1 MIDQYI
7 DGEMSDGMPAKR
19 GSDGLLSLSSIRA
32 IVWRQRYVLL
42 VIVGVSLIAALIVTL
57 LMTPVY
63 QASTTIRYNPPS
75 NEVVAGPNLDRYVTP
90 AEVGSEMNTIA
101 AVMRSRSMAL
111 RVAADLNLESNPAL
125 LGEMAT
131 QDAPDGVSEESW
143 LSQRRSVAA
152 AIVSGSITTDVPF
165 DSRIITIVT
174 RSTDPVLASQIANS
188 LVTNY
193 LEMDVENAANTN
205 SYAREYL
212 EEQISEARVRLSE
225 AEQNAI
231 EFARANRL
239 IGNPDGGGESGDSG
253 AGTATTLTG
262 TNLSNVNTAYAEAR
276 ANRIVAE
283 QRWQAIANLPAGQ
296 LPEAQQNPA
305 LQTIEARLTDLRAE
319 ASQLEQRY
327 QEDYPAL
334 RQVRAQIDVLEN
346 RRDAISSE
354 IRETLRNNVLIAR
367 RQEAALSR
375 ELERVANTALA
386 EQDERVQYNLIDR
399 DVAAL
404 RNQLSNLLARYNQI
418 SSAADFTTSSVSLVD
433 PALVPGAPVAPSLF
447 KNLLAGLVAGIGLAL
462 GFALLREFFDDRL
475 RSTEDIERKLSLPV
489 LGRTPISD
497 ADQVQT
503 DLGNR
508 FSALSESY
516 ASMRAT
522 LDYMALRAN
531 DKVIQITSGHSG
543 EGKTTTSIALATG
556 FAEIGRRVL
565 LIDVD
570 LRRPQVGK
578 TFTGSNPEVGLVDVF
593 HNRASFENALL
604 ESEVNG
610 LDVLP
615 VGRIPDDPVRLLSS
629 GLLIELLSK
638 VRDKYDLIIL
648 DSSPVLGLADAPLI
662 ARSSDATL
670 MVIEA
675 NRAKAG
681 QVRASARRLEES
693 GANLVGAVLTK
704 FRPLDAG
711 EEYNY
716 EYQYYSYGEDK
727 A

>member
-7 DGEMSDGMPAKR
+7 DGEPSGGVPAKR
-19 GSDGLLSLSSIRA
+19 GGGGLLSLSSIRA

-42 VIVGVSLIAALIVTL
+42 VIVSVSLIAALIITL
-57 LMTPVY
+57 LMTPIY
-63 QASTTIRYNPPS
+63 QASTTVRYNPPGG
-75 NEVVAGPNLDRYVTP
+75 EIVAGQSLDRYVSP

-101 AVMRSRSMAL
+101 AVMRSRSMAM
-111 RVAADLNLESNPAL
+111 RVAEDLNLESNSAL

-131 QDAPDGVSEESW
+131 QGTPDGVSEEAW
-143 LSQRRSVAA
+143 LSRRRSVAA
-152 AIVSGSITTDVPF
+152 AIVSGSITTDVPY
-165 DSRIITIVT
+165 DSRIITVVA

-212 EEQISEARVRLSE
+212 EEQISEVRARLGE

-239 IGNPDGGGESGDSG
+239 IGNPNGAGESGDSG
-253 AGTATTLTG
+253 AGTATTLTA
-262 TNLSNVNTAYAEAR
+262 TNLSNVNSAYAQAR
-276 ANRIVAE
+276 ADRIVAE
-283 QRWQAIANLPAGQ
+283 QRWQAIASLPAGQ
-296 LPEAQQNPA
+296 LPEAQQNSA
-305 LQTIEARLTDLRAE
+305 LQAIEARLTDLRAE

-327 QEDYPAL
+327 QDDYPAL

-346 RRDAISSE
+346 RRNTISSE
-354 IRETLRNNVLIAR
+354 IRETLRNDVLIAR
-367 RQEAALSR
+367 RQEAALSQ

-399 DVAAL
+399 DVEAL
-404 RNQLSNLLARYNQI
+404 RNQLSDLLARYNQI
-418 SSAADFTTSSVSLVD
+418 SSAADLSSSSVSLVD
-433 PALVPGAPVAPSLF
+433 PATVPGAPVEPSLF

-497 ADQVQT
+497 ADQVDA
-503 DLGNR
+503 DLDNR
-508 FSALSESY
+508 FSALSEAY

-531 DKVIQITSGHSG
+531 DKVIQITSGQSG

-565 LIDVD
+565 LVDVD
-570 LRRPQVGK
+570 LRRPQVGRS
-578 TFTGSNPEVGLVDVF
+578 FTGSSPEKGLVDVF
-593 HNRASFENALL
+593 HKRSSFDSALL
-604 ESEVNG
+604 ESGING

-629 GLLIELLSK
+629 GMLIELLSQ

-648 DSSPVLGLADAPLI
+648 DCAPVLGLADAPLI

-675 NRAKAG
+675 NRAKAS
-681 QVRASARRLEES
+681 QVRASARRLEEG

-716 EYQYYSYGEDK
+716 EYQYYSYGDDK

>member
-101 AVMRSRSMAL
+101 AVLRSRSMAL